1 MKKIGMVVA
10 VEMKAVAAKY
20 GDRCETLSRRGFEVK
35 KCTDETYELYILHSG
50 AGQIAA
56 AAGTQ
61 FLIDHFD
68 VDLVVN
74 FGVVGA
80 LVPGLKKGELCVVDR
95 VVHYDFD
102 TSAVDH
108 CEVGRYMHYPSRFME
123 TDAALRRRTSELFPQ
138 YRHVT
143 CASGDKFFDTAEQK
157 RTLHQ
162 AFDAEICEMEAAA
175 ILMTCDRSGIPSLMV
190 KIVSDSIDGGAEEY
204 HLEMETVSQQCLEI
218 VDQLIAEIGGRS
230 KSAK

>member
-10 VEMKAVAAKY
+10 VEMQAVVAQY
-20 GDRCETLSRRGFEVK
+20 GGRCEELSCRGFEVMK
-35 KCTDETYELYILHSG
+35 YAGDNYELYILHSG

-68 VDLVVN
+68 VGMVAN

-80 LVPGLKKGELCVVDR
+80 LVSELKKGEICVVDR
-95 VVHYDFD
+95 VIHYDFD

-108 CEVGRYMHYPSRFME
+108 CEVGRYMHYPSRFMKA
-123 TDAALRRRTSELFPQ
+123 DPALCRMASELFPQ

-143 CASGDKFFDTAEQK
+143 CASGDKFFDSAEQ
-157 RTLHQ
+157 RRAIHE
-162 AFDAEICEMEAAA
+162 AYDAEICEMEAAA
-175 ILMTCDRSGIPSLMV
+175 ILMTCDRSGIPSLIV
-190 KIVSDSIDGGAEEY
+190 KVVSDSFDGGAEEY
-204 HLEMETVSQQCLEI
+204 HLEMEAVSKQCLEI
-218 VDQLIAEIGGRS
+218 VDQLIVEIGAR
-230 KSAK
+230 